1 MSLSTVTGN
10 RATYWLSTRPGPVAN
25 GTPYLALVSDLVDGD
40 FLCGPRATVVTAG
53 STTSG
58 EATSQ
63 GAVMPSQV
71 RVGWVPDGA
80 SEPTI
85 LLWQSTVPPA

>member
-1 MSLSTVTGN
+1 MSLSTVTGAQ
-10 RATYWLSTRPGPVAN
+10 ATYWLLTRPGPAAN

-58 EATSQ
+58 NRTLTLSRVGFQ
-63 GAVMPSQV
+63 WTTTMPAASQV
-71 RVGWVPDGA
+71 MIIRA
-80 SEPTI
+80 
-85 LLWQSTVPPA
+85 